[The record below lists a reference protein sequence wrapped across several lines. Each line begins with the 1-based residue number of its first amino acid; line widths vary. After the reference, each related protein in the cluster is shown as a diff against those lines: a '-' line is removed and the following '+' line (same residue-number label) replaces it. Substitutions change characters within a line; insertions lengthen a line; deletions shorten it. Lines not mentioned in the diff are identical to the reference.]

1 MQAAINPIILFPP
14 LYSIFPEDNKD
25 APTNDKTI
33 AAKVTIDFFSL
44 KKISHCYC
52 NSQRIHKMDD
62 RSNTTCNILI
72 SYDKTE
78 RSKRT
83 QQAQSENCFKIFIP
97 YVKIT
102 FGKKSKNKQDNCSNS
117 PTISQHFE
125 RRISNSQQAYG
136 KKRCQSESRRRHCCI

>member
-1 MQAAINPIILFPP
+1 
-14 LYSIFPEDNKD
+14 
-25 APTNDKTI
+25 
-33 AAKVTIDFFSL
+33 
-44 KKISHCYC
+44 
-52 NSQRIHKMDD
+52 MDD

-97 YVKIT
+97 YMKIT

-117 PTISQHFE
+117 PPKPFHFILAYPNYKKPDKDKRDVPGIIKKAWGKIDFDFYDKFHKATPSQ
-125 RRISNSQQAYG
+125 SPPG
-136 KKRCQSESRRRHCCI
+136 

>member
-44 KKISHCYC
+44 KKTAIVTATASGY
-52 NSQRIHKMDD
+52 
-62 RSNTTCNILI
+62 NILI